1 MSKQANVVLSLDFG
15 TKKIGVC
22 IAETYTGQSSPLP
35 ILKNDEHLF
44 DNLDKIINEWLPNL
58 CIIGKPKEMKEN
70 FEEAHRNF
78 FKTFKERYE
87 ISISE
92 VNEDF
97 TSQAVNKEDRKQQF
111 DSYSAALIFEEWF
124 NQNNG

>member
-22 IAETYTGQSSPLP
+22 VAETYTGQSSPLP
-35 ILKNDEHLF
+35 VLKNDEHLF
-44 DNLDKIINEWLPNL
+44 DNLDEVIKEWLPNF

-70 FEEAHRNF
+70 FKEAYKDF
-78 FKTFKERYE
+78 FKVFKERYE
-87 ISISE
+87 IRIEE

-97 TSQAVNKEDRKQQF
+97 TSQAVNKEDKKQEY

>member
-1 MSKQANVVLSLDFG
+1 MLSLDFG

-22 IAETYTGQSSPLP
+22 VAETYTGQSSPLP
-35 ILKNDEHLF
+35 VLKNDDHLF
-44 DNLDKIINEWLPNL
+44 DNLDEVIKEWLPNF

-70 FEEAHRNF
+70 FKEAYKDF
-78 FKTFKERYE
+78 FKVFKERYE
-87 ISISE
+87 ISIEE

-97 TSQAVNKEDRKQQF
+97 TSQAVNKEDKKQEY

>member
-35 ILKNDEHLF
+35 VLKNDDHLF
-44 DNLDKIINEWLPNL
+44 DNLDEVIKEWLPNF

-70 FEEAHRNF
+70 FKEAYKDF
-78 FKTFKERYE
+78 FKVFKERYE
-87 ISISE
+87 ISIEE

-97 TSQAVNKEDRKQQF
+97 TSQGVNKEDKKQEY

>member
-1 MSKQANVVLSLDFG
+1 MLSLDFG

-35 ILKNDEHLF
+35 VLKNDEHLF
-44 DNLDKIINEWLPNL
+44 DNIDKIINEWLPNF
-58 CIIGKPKEMKEN
+58 CIIGKPKKMKES
-70 FEEAHRNF
+70 
-78 FKTFKERYE
+78 FKEAYKKFFQNFKVRYK

-97 TSQAVNKEDRKQQF
+97 TSQAVSKEDKKQEY

-124 NQNNG
+124 NKNNG